1 MYKNQLQEL
10 AQRSCFN
17 LPAYSCIREGPD
29 HAPRFKA
36 TVNFNGEVFES
47 PNYCSTLR
55 QAEHAAAEVALNTL
69 SKRGPSQS
77 LAARILDETGV
88 YKNLLQ
94 EIAQRAGAP
103 LPVYTTVRSGLGHLP
118 VFTCTVELAG
128 IKFTGEPAKN
138 KKQAEKNAAM
148 AAWSS
153 LRQLPHQSGFS
164 SQSSGEGDCNEG
176 QEHITIARALASH
189 RHKEVALSQQMKQQ
203 QSITRRRML
212 AQRENS
218 GHSIRETSSHSNE
231 HQHFVGGGSQWVS
244 SDLLSEGCSRFSPSH
259 NQHHQHKLHLPAPPS
274 SGSKILPFI
283 RSILPQRS
291 RSGSLHDS
299 PSASSMSREAIA
311 ANRAAAATASVGNSL
326 NESLPLALAREAI
339 GAKRSGVNIRT
350 VHRPISQQVTSQEVS
365 ISLEEHDR
373 DEEEWLRGDLPRE
386 SNAPTLGISNLAD
399 WASAFG
405 STNSLPWPNSAQS
418 WNMQRHQQQQQ
429 QQHHLMPQTI
439 PQPVSSF
446 GASRCRVSPSSMV
459 AAPVRIRTSIPV
471 CAAPPQRRPHSEF
484 LNSEFLSHDNNL
496 VPSPMHPAPAV
507 RVRSVIPV
515 CSAPPP
521 RRSLSQDQNKSS
533 VDQEDST
540 LELLN
545 QLRL

>member
-17 LPAYSCIREGPD
+17 LPSYSCIREGPD

-55 QAEHAAAEVALNTL
+55 QAEHSAAEVALSTL

-128 IKFTGEPAKN
+128 INFTGEPAKN

-164 SQSSGEGDCNEG
+164 SAEGDGNDE
-176 QEHITIARALASH
+176 QEQITIARALSSH
-189 RHKEVALSQQMKQQ
+189 NRHRELTYSKQLKQQ
-203 QSITRRRML
+203 HPGARRRIL
-212 AQRENS
+212 AQRES
-218 GHSIRETSSHSNE
+218 GSHSFE
-231 HQHFVGGGSQWVS
+231 QQTFGGGGSQWVS
-244 SDLLSEGCSRFSPSH
+244 PEMSLDGSSRFSSNH
-259 NQHHQHKLHLPAPPS
+259 NQHHQQNLHLTPSPS

-283 RSILPQRS
+283 RSIFPQRN

-299 PSASSMSREAIA
+299 SSPSSISREAIA
-311 ANRAAAATASVGNSL
+311 ANRAANSR
-326 NESLPLALAREAI
+326 NEPLALALTRESVAPNRT
-339 GAKRSGVNIRT
+339 GSNIRT
-350 VHRPISQQVTSQEVS
+350 VHRPTSQQASLT
-365 ISLEEHDR
+365 LEEHER
-373 DEEEWLRGDLPRE
+373 DEDEWLRGDFTRE
-386 SNAPTLGISNLAD
+386 SKASMLGISNLTE
-399 WASAFG
+399 WASAFA
-405 STNSLPWPNSAQS
+405 STNSLPWANSAQT
-418 WNMQRHQQQQQ
+418 WDFNRQQQ
-429 QQHHLMPQTI
+429 QQHQQQNM

-446 GASRCRVSPSSMV
+446 GGLGCRATPSM
-459 AAPVRIRTSIPV
+459 AAPPVRIRTAIPV
-471 CAAPPQRRPHSEF
+471 CAEPPHRRSCSEF
-484 LNSEFLSHDNNL
+484 LTNDANL
-496 VPSPMHPAPAV
+496 VPPTMHAAPAV
-507 RVRSVIPV
+507 QIRSAIPV
-515 CSAPPP
+515 FAAPPP
-521 RRSLSQDQNKSS
+521 RRPLPLPQTSNRIS
-533 VDQEDST
+533 VEEEDST
-540 LELLN
+540 VQLLN
-545 QLRL
+545 RLRF